1 MGRPGPTR
9 FHDIREIVLGA
20 RGRYPLFSEQLIV
33 LLGVLLRSVQRL
45 TRDMRDEDAFTVM
58 AVAAAISSDAVR
70 VMVKQETLVVREDD
84 GQSPVFLGINGDGL
98 KRIIIR
104 NVGHV

>member
-1 MGRPGPTR
+1 
-9 FHDIREIVLGA
+9 
-20 RGRYPLFSEQLIV
+20 
-33 LLGVLLRSVQRL
+33 
-45 TRDMRDEDAFTVM
+45 M

-98 KRIIIR
+98 KRIIIHD
-104 NVGHV
+104 VGHV